1 MVAAVSLLSATH
13 GASLT
18 RPHGG
23 SRMLKAVRKS
33 LRDEKGQGMT
43 EYIIMV
49 ILIALAVLIFTR
61 FLGTKVGSQTSA
73 AGSKIG
79 SLTIPP

>member
-1 MVAAVSLLSATH
+1 
-13 GASLT
+13 
-18 RPHGG
+18 
-23 SRMLKAVRKS
+23 MLQKARRS

-61 FLGTKVGSQTSA
+61 FLGNKVASQTSI
-73 AGSKIG
+73 AGKAIG
-79 SLTIPP
+79 DMTVPQ